1 MLFFFVPGSPG
12 FLSTPLCTP
21 FSLSKSCELIT
32 EKYTDHLAIIAEVE
46 LKCIKKKKTEEKI
59 GIINYSNKYG
69 WKKYEEI
76 SNKYASQIINIVNK
90 YDDPDKMEA
99 EIGKIDTN
107 IRIESF
113 RTT

>member
-1 MLFFFVPGSPG
+1 M
-12 FLSTPLCTP
+12 
-21 FSLSKSCELIT
+21 IT

-46 LKCIKKKKTEEKI
+46 LKCITKRKQKKRLV
-59 GIINYSNKYG
+59 INYSNKYG

-99 EIGKIDTN
+99 EVGKIDTN

-113 RTT
+113 GTTWKGEAKKKKKKDSKELRDI